1 MGLREPARREP
12 GLSAVPVLEYSQT
25 GVNTAALP
33 DAAVGEQRQRVA
45 RRQAGGDLLQRG
57 AVGAADEDAEFAGAG
72 GQEVGHLREAGEVEV
87 ADGDVHAVGVGVGV
101 GEDGAE
107 VGGEVGG
114 AVGEEDGHC
123 RSLTTVKLRGFCT
136 LYLLPSR

>member
-1 MGLREPARREP
+1 MGRGRRGLRGRARPLCFGWVGTNRPAANRGCRQYP
-12 GLSAVPVLEYSQT
+12 SWSTAVGSGAGGQT
-25 GVNTAALP
+25 GVHEAALP

-57 AVGAADEDAEFAGAG
+57 AVGAADEDADFAGAG
-72 GQEVGHLREAGEVEV
+72 GQEVGEVEV

-114 AVGEEDGHC
+114 TVG
-123 RSLTTVKLRGFCT
+123 V
-136 LYLLPSR
+136 